1 MSADM
6 SPRDIP
12 LSCDLHSIAWLEGG
26 GWTLTTHIKRTKP
39 VKMLAQS
46 LAPVFPLDP
55 PQCLSKSQLKCIQDP
70 RELFMEADLGLP
82 MKLYYFNGA

>member
-46 LAPVFPLDP
+46 LAPVFSFGPSTVPLKVP
-55 PQCLSKSQLKCIQDP
+55 AQVYSGPKGTLH
-70 RELFMEADLGLP
+70 G
-82 MKLYYFNGA
+82 G